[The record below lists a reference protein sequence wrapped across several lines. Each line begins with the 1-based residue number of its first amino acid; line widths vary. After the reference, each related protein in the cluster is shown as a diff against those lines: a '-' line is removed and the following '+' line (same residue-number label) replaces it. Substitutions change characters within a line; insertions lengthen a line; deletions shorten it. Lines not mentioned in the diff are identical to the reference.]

1 MANRS
6 TPGRTDKRDDGV
18 AHIGLDEIRAGER
31 YVMEP
36 KDAQDQ
42 AILDH

>member
-18 AHIGLDEIRAGER
+18 AHIGLDEIGARER
-31 YVMEP
+31 YAMEP
-36 KDAQDQ
+36 KDAQDP
-42 AILDH
+42 AVLGH

>member
-18 AHIGLDEIRAGER
+18 AHIGLDEIGAGER

-36 KDAQDQ
+36 KDAQDP
-42 AILDH
+42 AVLGH

>member
-18 AHIGLDEIRAGER
+18 AHIGLDEIGAGER
-31 YVMEP
+31 YVMELVNS
-36 KDAQDQ
+36 KK
-42 AILDH
+42 IGL